1 MGSAGCGEW
10 LALLT
15 GGSLRLANL
24 FEDAARHAGVRAI
37 RGGENVDMSVLFET
51 GSARDSCEEVPRI
64 GVTWEGWEA
73 TSRMETDTIDTI
85 SAEKL
90 EQSGRAVSLAL
101 MILGRE
107 IN

>member
-1 MGSAGCGEW
+1 

>member
-1 MGSAGCGEW
+1 M
-10 LALLT
+10 
-15 GGSLRLANL
+15 
-24 FEDAARHAGVRAI
+24 
-37 RGGENVDMSVLFET
+37 NVVFET
-51 GSARDSCEEVPRI
+51 GSAYDSGEEAPRI

-107 IN
+107 INY